1 MIVLDVSIFMI
12 FNDSYMCFKRWDCVV
27 WVVKL
32 IGNVCSGS

>member
-12 FNDSYMCFKRWDCVV
+12 FYDSYMCFRCWDCVV

-32 IGNVCSGS
+32 IGSVCLGS